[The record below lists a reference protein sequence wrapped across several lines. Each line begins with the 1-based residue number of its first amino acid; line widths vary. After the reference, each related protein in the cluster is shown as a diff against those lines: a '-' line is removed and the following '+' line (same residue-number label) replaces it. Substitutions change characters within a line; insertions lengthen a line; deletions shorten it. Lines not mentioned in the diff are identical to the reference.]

1 MLSPGVKTREKIGKL
16 WDEYAE
22 SYYFGS
28 WDVQPTPLKLLI
40 TNIVVEFTEEEKD
53 VVTGS

>member
-1 MLSPGVKTREKIGKL
+1 MLPQLKTREKIGKL
-16 WDEYAE
+16 WDEYAG

-40 TNIVVEFTEEEKD
+40 TNIVVEFTEEEKN